1 MNFKN
6 LELMT
11 TELKKYDFIYEDHN
25 GNELQ
30 RKQIDCYDIKDAK
43 KIAFEI
49 QSNSMLNDLADI
61 KVQISINQ

>member
-11 TELKKYDFIYEDHN
+11 TELKKYDFLYEDHN

-43 KIAFEI
+43 NIAFEI

>member
-1 MNFKN
+1 
-6 LELMT
+6 MT

-49 QSNSMLNDLADI
+49 QMNSMLNDLADI

>member
-1 MNFKN
+1 
-6 LELMT
+6 MT

-49 QSNSMLNDLADI
+49 QMNSMLNDLADI
-61 KVQISINQ
+61 KVQISINL

>member
-1 MNFKN
+1 
-6 LELMT
+6 MT
-11 TELKKYDFIYEDHN
+11 TELKKYDFIYEYHN

-49 QSNSMLNDLADI
+49 QMNSMLNDLADI